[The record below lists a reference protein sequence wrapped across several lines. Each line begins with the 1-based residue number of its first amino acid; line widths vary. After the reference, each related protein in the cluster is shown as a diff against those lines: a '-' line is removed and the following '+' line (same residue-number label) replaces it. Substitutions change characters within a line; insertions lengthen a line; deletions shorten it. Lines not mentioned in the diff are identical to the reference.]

1 MKGLVLNS
9 GGIDSPVAAYLMGK
23 HDLTAVHFDVY
34 PYSETKPVAENVIE
48 QVNKVLKK
56 DIPVLTVPQGDI
68 LSQFL
73 DVCGDEG
80 KKYTCIFCKRMMFRT
95 AEKIA
100 HETGCSFLITGEN
113 LGQVASQTLQNMYVT
128 SRAVTIPIVRP
139 VIGLDKLDIIALAE
153 KIGTF
158 RISIE
163 KAAVCGAVPKYPVTR
178 ARLDKI
184 EALEQLLGIDAY

>member
-9 GGIDSPVAAYLMGK
+9 GGIDSPVAAYLMADY
-23 HDLTAVHFDVY
+23 DLMAVHFDVY
-34 PYSETKPVAENVIE
+34 PYTKTQSVAEKVIE
-48 QVNKVLKK
+48 QVEKVTKK
-56 DIPVLTVPQGDI
+56 EIPVVTVPFGDT

-73 DVCGDEG
+73 QVCSDKG

-100 HETGCSFLITGEN
+100 HKTGCNFLITGEN

-158 RISIE
+158 RLSIE
-163 KAAVCGAVPKYPVTR
+163 KAVGCRAVPKYPVTR
-178 ARLDKI
+178 AQLDKI
-184 EALEQLLGIDAY
+184 EALEQLL